1 MLARLNSHAF
11 RFWDLVCR
19 WLCYYDDTAM
29 EAARRIVP
37 IYRDNGVIAFAR
49 SQVSAQ
55 HSMRSSFVGCLLL
68 LSISTELTYLP
79 IRSPYDWNWFH
90 VRALSL
96 QTTAEA
102 SLGEPTDRG
111 IENDWESTE
120 MVHHFSYLG
129 LKHQDDRQCL
139 PFHSHLAAYA
149 CKGNQRKHVPN

>member
-1 MLARLNSHAF
+1 MLARLNSYAF
-11 RFWDLVCR
+11 RFWHLVCHWR
-19 WLCYYDDTAM
+19 CNYDDTAM
-29 EAARRIVP
+29 ETAGKIVP

-55 HSMRSSFVGCLLL
+55 HSMRSSFVRCLFL

-79 IRSPYDWNWFH
+79 IRSPYGWNWFR

-120 MVHHFSYLG
+120 MVHHFSHLG
-129 LKHQDDRQCL
+129 LKHQDHRQCL
-139 PFHSHLAAYA
+139 PFHSHLAA
-149 CKGNQRKHVPN
+149 